1 MYNIDLIVHNYA
13 NYAKYTLTDSF
24 LNELY
29 KLYTIQVYNITV
41 PMYTIDLIVHNY
53 AKYTLMN
60 FYAIHYNLLQLYS
73 IPVHNVYH
81 RSNYA

>member
-13 NYAKYTLTDSF
+13 NYAKYMLTDSF

-60 FYAIHYNLLQLYS
+60 YTSYTLYS
-73 IPVHNVYH
+73 YTVYQPVHNVYH